1 MIAFFFLTVLLSGK
15 NAVLGIGGIIVL
27 AKVWEKI
34 RPVIIAH
41 AEDGTKFHFGVSH
54 SSKRRNMKPLSLEG
68 MDGLEVEENT
78 SYGLCNKPTDIRAEI
93 GTITPEK
100 AKELI
105 ESLPQKKR
113 IKIEKRQ

>member
-1 MIAFFFLTVLLSGK
+1 M
-15 NAVLGIGGIIVL
+15 
-27 AKVWEKI
+27 
-34 RPVIIAH
+34 P
-41 AEDGTKFHFGVSH
+41 
-54 SSKRRNMKPLSLEG
+54 EG

-93 GTITPEK
+93 GSITPEK

-113 IKIEKRQ
+113 IKIEKRR